1 MVDDKLAQLNVLII
15 GKTGVG
21 KSTLV
26 NSIFGESITEE
37 GLGKP
42 VTQKIHKI
50 EKMGMPISIYDTP
63 GLELGGNNS
72 ADNLLKE
79 MVKLVR
85 TCNTSGD
92 QSQMI
97 HCVCY
102 CINTL
107 LSKIEPAELDFLK
120 NFIEKTKKYNIPII
134 VTELKREIEQEKL
147 SIVQVIPVLAKDYHV
162 DGQGIIKAFGVDK
175 LIDIMF
181 SVLPDDQKDTFAAI
195 QMSNLDLK
203 QKAAYKAVKIAA
215 AAAATTGAVP
225 IPFSD
230 AALLIPTQVTMLMH
244 ITTIF
249 HIPIQKAALT
259 TIATMAIGTMGTTF
273 IGKTVVSNIF
283 KMIPGIG
290 TVTGGAISATTA
302 AFLTTALG
310 NAYIK
315 ILIKISKGE
324 MRVSDLTTKEGQK
337 ILKQELNT
345 QLREK
350 RDR

>member
-107 LSKIEPAELDFLK
+107 LSKIEPAELEFLK

-134 VTELKREIEQEKL
+134 VVLTQALQKNCVTELKREIEQEKL

-175 LIDIMF
+175 LIDH
-181 SVLPDDQKDTFAAI
+181 SG
-195 QMSNLDLK
+195 
-203 QKAAYKAVKIAA
+203 KA
-215 AAAATTGAVP
+215 
-225 IPFSD
+225 
-230 AALLIPTQVTMLMH
+230 L
-244 ITTIF
+244 
-249 HIPIQKAALT
+249 
-259 TIATMAIGTMGTTF
+259 
-273 IGKTVVSNIF
+273 
-283 KMIPGIG
+283 
-290 TVTGGAISATTA
+290 
-302 AFLTTALG
+302 
-310 NAYIK
+310 
-315 ILIKISKGE
+315 E
-324 MRVSDLTTKEGQK
+324 
-337 ILKQELNT
+337 
-345 QLREK
+345 
-350 RDR
+350 